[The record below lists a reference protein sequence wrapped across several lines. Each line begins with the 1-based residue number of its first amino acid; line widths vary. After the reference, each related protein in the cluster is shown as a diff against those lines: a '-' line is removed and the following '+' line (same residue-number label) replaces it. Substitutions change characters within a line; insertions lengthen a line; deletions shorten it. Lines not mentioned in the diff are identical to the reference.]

1 MIEPGSTKRS
11 ISDQSSNAPT
21 AIPAADAT
29 PSADS
34 GPERPADELAL
45 QRIRRERREANER
58 LQENRDRVSW
68 LADMERLDAEEAV
81 VRASSAPGPTRPE
94 IAAHLAD
101 LRRLFGQ
108 ADTSTQQRIA
118 KALFEQV
125 EVLGPT
131 QVWLHPSE
139 EAVAQGWATAMSG
152 EFTAGIR
159 RNGRGERSR
168 AYTFQISVTVASSSH
183 AIGSYVRS
191 A

>member
-139 EAVAQGWATAMSG
+139 EAVAQGWGTAMSG
-152 EFTAGIR
+152 EFTAEVSQS
-159 RNGRGERSR
+159 GRGER
-168 AYTFQISVTVASSSH
+168 I
-183 AIGSYVRS
+183 
-191 A
+191 